1 LSAVLLRALV
11 LLALTLFVCWPQWSQ
26 AELDGTEA
34 RRVQIA
40 QEMARSGDWLVPTL
54 GGQPTYAKPP
64 LHYWLLAASEGVLGA
79 NRFAWRLP
87 SVLAAFAA
95 AFLAGELL
103 RRWFGGRAGWIGAL
117 GVATSPLVLFAWP
130 TAEIDPLFAT
140 LVGSSLW
147 CLAVGVARDRPWL
160 VGASGV
166 LAGLSLLQKGPPFF
180 VFAIGAY
187 LVWWRHRRG
196 RFAVWHLLPLLA
208 VVATYYV
215 PLWLLRVGP
224 SAMFTVAGDE
234 SVGRLWAYEWRH
246 VLELPGFWLRAAA
259 VQVPFVFWCLWEWR
273 GARDARMAADDLV
286 LRMCSGGAVVAIAVL
301 SLFPGRPTRYLL
313 PNVLLFTFAVAPA
326 VAHFAAWRGPVPPLA
341 LRVCRCIGI
350 AGAVALL
357 VLPFV
362 PAVGAAAL
370 GLAAVASV
378 GAFAARTPA
387 RVVALSLVLPV
398 VGAWTIGLDR
408 ARSFGDGSRSREHA
422 ARLLRVEALALGFDP
437 AEARTI
443 GHFDSALLMAGG
455 WLLPGNESAKAPW
468 SGRWVLHELD
478 DELPVPPNYALR
490 LVIALPFESFA
501 LSERIGG

>member
-1 LSAVLLRALV
+1 MFLRALV
-11 LLALTLFVCWPQWSQ
+11 LLALTLFACWPQWSQ
-26 AELDGTEA
+26 AELDGTES

-40 QEMARSGDWLVPTL
+40 QEMARSGDWLVPRL
-54 GGQPTYAKPP
+54 GGEPTYAKPP
-64 LHYWLLAASEGVLGA
+64 LHYWLLAASERVFGA
-79 NRFAWRLP
+79 NPVAWRLP

-103 RRWFGGRAGWIGAL
+103 RRWFGGRTGWIGAL
-117 GVATSPLVLFAWP
+117 GVATSPLVLFSWP
-130 TAEIDPLFAT
+130 AAEIDPLFAT

-147 CLAVGVARDRPWL
+147 CLAVGVARDRPWF

-166 LAGLSLLQKGPPFF
+166 LAGLALLQKGPPFF

-208 VVATYYV
+208 VVAAYYV
-215 PLWLLRVGP
+215 PLWLLRVAP
-224 SAMFTVAGDE
+224 VAMLAVAGDE
-234 SVGRLWAYEWRH
+234 SVGRLWEYEWRH
-246 VLELPGFWLRAAA
+246 LLELPGFWVRAVV

-286 LRMCSGGAVVAIAVL
+286 LRMCSGAAVVAIMVL
-301 SLFPGRPTRYLL
+301 SVFPGRSTRYLL

-326 VAHFAAWRGPVPPLA
+326 VAHFAAWRGPLPPLA
-341 LRVCRCIGI
+341 RRLCHGIGF

-362 PAVGAAAL
+362 PSLGTAAL

-387 RVVALSLVLPV
+387 RVVAFALVLPV

-408 ARSFGDGSRSREHA
+408 SRSFADGSRSREHA
-422 ARLLRVEALALGFDP
+422 ASVLRAEAQAVGFDP
-437 AEARTI
+437 ADARTI
-443 GHFDSALLMAGG
+443 GHFDSGLLMATG
-455 WLLPGNESAKAPW
+455 WRLPGNESATAPW
-468 SGRWVLHELD
+468 SGRWILHEIDKDLRI
-478 DELPVPPNYALR
+478 PPNYALR
-490 LVIALPFESFA
+490 VVIDLPFKSFA
-501 LSERIGG
+501 LRERTGD